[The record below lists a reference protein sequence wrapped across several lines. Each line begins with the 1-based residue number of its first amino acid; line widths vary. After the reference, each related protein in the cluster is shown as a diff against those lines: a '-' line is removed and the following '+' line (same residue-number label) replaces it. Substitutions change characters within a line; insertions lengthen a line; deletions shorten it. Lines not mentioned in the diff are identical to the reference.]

1 MVNTS
6 PKHCRKLDGDTVVPG
21 EPSSFNC
28 LSSTDQIE
36 RGILLLCHDMSI
48 AFWILLS
55 LTLTSMSWKRLTETL
70 ARCRIQTIPVTT
82 SDRLSL
88 DMLASCGSFYPM
100 VSLLLLPLD
109 RSLAR
114 ETHLEVSSRLLE
126 SHACHTSCI
135 LKWHATAHRRRGMNP
150 AIARGRNQKMIHHVI
165 KHLSSR
171 YRQQWLKD
179 ERVVVSTVYISHL

>member
-1 MVNTS
+1 MIKGS
-6 PKHCRKLDGDTVVPG
+6 PGITGSWIPRAPMKGFWWHLHVGSTKKNKQADGASRSKTRCDTVVPG

-135 LKWHATAHRRRGMNP
+135 LKWHATAHF
-150 AIARGRNQKMIHHVI
+150 
-165 KHLSSR
+165 S
-171 YRQQWLKD
+171 
-179 ERVVVSTVYISHL
+179 